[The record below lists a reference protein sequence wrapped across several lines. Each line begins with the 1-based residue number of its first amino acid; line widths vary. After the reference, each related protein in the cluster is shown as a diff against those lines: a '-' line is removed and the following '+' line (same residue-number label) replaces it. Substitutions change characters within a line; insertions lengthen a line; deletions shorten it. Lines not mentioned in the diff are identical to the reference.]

1 MSHEKRER
9 NPALARWIRR
19 GTPSFALLLPMI
31 LVNLVALGFE
41 DYIPYVKN
49 ITRWI
54 ALISLVLTLYVSGVS
69 RRRSIIVGVLTLIA
83 GLAWAPSLSY
93 PRGLDIVVV
102 GSFNVLT
109 ALAPIAILL
118 KLRKEFD
125 EEGVGSEVVMG
136 ALCAYLNIGT
146 WFAFANRS
154 VAALTRTPFFAQPEA
169 DNALNHMY
177 FSFITLTST
186 GYGDLTPAYG
196 PGRMF
201 AAVEAI
207 IGQLYLVTV
216 VALVVSAY
224 RRRR

>member
-1 MSHEKRER
+1 
-9 NPALARWIRR
+9 
-19 GTPSFALLLPMI
+19 MI